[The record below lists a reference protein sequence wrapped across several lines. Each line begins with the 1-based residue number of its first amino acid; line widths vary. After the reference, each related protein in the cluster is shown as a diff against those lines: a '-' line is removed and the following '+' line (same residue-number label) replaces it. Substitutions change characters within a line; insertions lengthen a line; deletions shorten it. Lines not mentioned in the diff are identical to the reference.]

1 VTDERKA
8 SWRISQAEAV
18 QMDILPGWYAT
29 QGRRRL
35 LAAAGAF
42 SLALVWAMAGVVWAT
57 GPGDGTRWIVFA
69 LMAVTLVVYFP
80 AVTLMNVAT
89 RGLTALTERNLD
101 ERQVGERLRATAVA
115 HRLMTRLLAALACL
129 TLVVGFL
136 RGREHMVP
144 GSTLLYLSLAVA
156 LTHFVLPLIVSCW
169 RMPDPP
175 PDDEEEEEGA
185 ERSSSAAGGAATG
198 APEAGA

>member
-1 VTDERKA
+1 MTDGRKA
-8 SWRISQAEAV
+8 PWRISQAEAV

-29 QGRRRL
+29 RGRRRL
-35 LAAAGAF
+35 LAATGAF
-42 SLALVWAMAGVVWAT
+42 SLGLAWAMAGVVWVA
-57 GPGDGTRWIVFA
+57 GPDEGARWIV
-69 LMAVTLVVYFP
+69 LTLLAVMLVIYLP

-89 RGLTALTERNLD
+89 RGMTALTERNLD

-129 TLVVGFL
+129 TLVVGLL

-175 PDDEEEEEGA
+175 PDDEDED
-185 ERSSSAAGGAATG
+185 ERSSSAGGGAAG
-198 APEAGA
+198 APGIGA

>member
-1 VTDERKA
+1 MTDGRKA
-8 SWRISQAEAV
+8 PWRISQAEAV

-42 SLALVWAMAGVVWAT
+42 SLALAWAMAGVVWII
-57 GPGDGTRWIVFA
+57 GPDGGTRWIVFA
-69 LMAVTLVVYFP
+69 LMAVMAVVYFP

-89 RGLTALTERNLD
+89 RGMTALTERNLD

-129 TLVVGFL
+129 TLGVGLL

-175 PDDEEEEEGA
+175 PDDEDED
-185 ERSSSAAGGAATG
+185 ERSSSADGGAATG
-198 APEAGA
+198 TPGIGA